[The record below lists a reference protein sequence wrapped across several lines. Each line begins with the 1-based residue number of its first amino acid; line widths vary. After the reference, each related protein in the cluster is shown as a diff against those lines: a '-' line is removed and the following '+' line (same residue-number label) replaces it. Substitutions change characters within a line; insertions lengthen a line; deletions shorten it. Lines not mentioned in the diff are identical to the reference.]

1 MTIYL
6 PPDMELFLTGWLRSQ
21 MPDVRFVNK
30 EPESLSTPLTK
41 PVVVIRDDS
50 GTKTSYATFDRS
62 IGVSVLA
69 GSKTNDKPAND
80 LARLIYAHLTCDEIV
95 TARESPV
102 AALID
107 SGCNGP
113 YPVQDDHDY
122 ARRYMTV
129 EYSTVGTIQ

>member
-1 MTIYL
+1 MTLYL
-6 PPDMELFLTGWLRSQ
+6 PPDMELFLTGWLRSRI
-21 MPDVRFVNK
+21 PKVRFTNR
-30 EPESLSTPLTK
+30 EPDNLSTPLEQ

-50 GTKTSYATFDRS
+50 GPATSQVTFDRS

-80 LARLIYAHLTCDEIV
+80 LARIIYAHLTCDEIV
-95 TARESPV
+95 TAPESPV